1 MKLNNIFILITCFV
15 SVVIFSS
22 CSSSG
27 SKEINTDDPDKAYE
41 IAKRIYDRGDYTG
54 AIDAFSFLLK
64 ISSGTEH
71 ADQIKYYLGE
81 AYFHEKDYLNAI
93 YEYSDL
99 LKNNVTSPLYP
110 DAMYKLA
117 LSYYSARPKYP
128 LDQEYTEYAIKYFN
142 TYRNVYPNEKYSE
155 DAKIKLN
162 DLIDQLALKNFMV
175 AKQYMILEDYK
186 SAAIYYQ
193 SVCEDYL
200 DSKYAEEAFVL
211 RAEAL
216 INLKKY
222 SEANDV
228 LAWFFKT
235 YKNSKFKDKAV
246 NLKNSIPKQSK

>member
-1 MKLNNIFILITCFV
+1 VKINKLSIYFTCLV
-15 SVVIFSS
+15 LAAMLGS
-22 CSSSG
+22 CTSSG
-27 SKEINTDDPDKAYE
+27 SKEINTDNPDKAYE

-71 ADQIKYYLGE
+71 ADQIKFYLGE
-81 AYFHEKDYLNAI
+81 SYFHEKDYLNAI
-93 YEYSDL
+93 FEYSDL
-99 LKNNVTSPLYP
+99 LKNNVSSPLYS

-117 LSYYSARPKYP
+117 LTYYTDRPKYP
-128 LDQEYTEYAIKYFN
+128 LDQEYTEYAIKYFEMFKKI
-142 TYRNVYPNEKYSE
+142 YPYSKYIE
-155 DAKIKLN
+155 DVKLKLN

-211 RAEAL
+211 QAEAL

-222 SEANDV
+222 SEANN
-228 LAWFFKT
+228 LLNWFFKI
-235 YKNSKFKDKAV
+235 YKNSKFKAKAT
-246 NLKNSIPKQSK
+246 NLKNSIPKQ